1 MPIDPNSILTGGEP
15 EPLEGR
21 ISALLDEV
29 GLELW
34 QAPEGFW
41 AIRAKRAAMPTQPAP
56 RSRKRHLEGRA

>member
-1 MPIDPNSILTGGEP
+1 MNSKRDLTSFPGPPDPTWNLVEMLN
-15 EPLEGR
+15 E
-21 ISALLDEV
+21 A